1 MVPRS
6 ASFAG
11 TCQQE
16 IQIVT
21 AVSGRRPEPCLL
33 HVCSYVVVKP
43 GHARASAGKEL
54 RKLRVSRQ
62 RASVNVLVLCGNRT
76 PEQRT
81 LNPRARRPSYRLPC
95 VNPDDYCLRLVMRC
109 LTGGSTARPP
119 ARPEVCSARTPL
131 PVSHPGGGAS
141 GHRRGDSPARWRSPG
156 RPPAGTSTARARA
169 GRRRTSGPNAPPIP
183 ARRATRCPRKGTK
196 RAWIGRASGYT
207 HR

>member
-1 MVPRS
+1 MV
-6 ASFAG
+6 A
-11 TCQQE
+11 
-16 IQIVT
+16 
-21 AVSGRRPEPCLL
+21 
-33 HVCSYVVVKP
+33 
-43 GHARASAGKEL
+43 
-54 RKLRVSRQ
+54 
-62 RASVNVLVLCGNRT
+62 RT
-76 PEQRT
+76 PRYTPAPPGIYSAARMRATGQNGSPRHVLALFNSSSRRIKRTEQRT